1 MKKQKII
8 AMILVFLTVVT
19 VAGIVNAN
27 VPTVIGAKKTEAVE
41 LMNTTSLQPEDF
53 LGNIIPTNK
62 LKQYQMLE
70 GEEDKL
76 FVASPKCDLESIIK
90 EFKNGTGE
98 IDSSSKYYAQLE
110 KIANGTNYLYLP
122 FKISM
127 PKNIKKIRLLTD
139 NIDLLLGKD
148 GFNYI
153 KQNSDGSYDFYLEI
167 AFKSGEYWDKGAG
180 VQELE
185 KELVFECYTNTTDT
199 TPVRTS
205 NVVITPKDI
214 NYVADTEETRNYAIT
229 KEGKLIEIETVEA
242 NDTNTYP
249 AQLQIP
255 ERLKNNFSY
264 DAKTD
269 TVTMNNVGQAG
280 KNTFIIISSKNFYIK
295 GNNVIDGE
303 VFLTPLEMNVRM
315 DPKSVLDCFL
325 THTLGVEVN
334 INYEDMTNTTYID
347 RTVTEKGYGIT
358 VMTKLQSTKLF
369 SDVRKSDWYYNAVK
383 YVYEHKIMSGTNSTT
398 FASNQNLTRGMIV
411 TMLYNMENHPSIKG
425 TSKFS
430 DVQNKNVYFYNA
442 VVWASNNN
450 VVSGYANGKFGPDD
464 NITREQLATILYNY
478 CRYKGKYKTV
488 HADYSKFTDSSKIS
502 SFAKW
507 GMNWAVGHKIVNG
520 SNGKLNPQGTATR
533 AEAAAMISNYCNTIK

>member
-41 LMNTTSLQPEDF
+41 LMNTTSSQPEDF

-153 KQNSDGSYDFYLEI
+153 KQNSDGSYDLYLEI
-167 AFKSGEYWDKGAG
+167 ALKNGEYWEIGAG

-205 NVVITPKDI
+205 KVVITPKDI

-315 DPKSVLDCFL
+315 DPKAVLDCFL
-325 THTLGVEVN
+325 THYRFK
-334 INYEDMTNTTYID
+334 IDMSQ
-347 RTVTEKGYGIT
+347 K
-358 VMTKLQSTKLF
+358 
-369 SDVRKSDWYYNAVK
+369 
-383 YVYEHKIMSGTNSTT
+383 H
-398 FASNQNLTRGMIV
+398 
-411 TMLYNMENHPSIKG
+411 
-425 TSKFS
+425 
-430 DVQNKNVYFYNA
+430 
-442 VVWASNNN
+442 
-450 VVSGYANGKFGPDD
+450 
-464 NITREQLATILYNY
+464 
-478 CRYKGKYKTV
+478 
-488 HADYSKFTDSSKIS
+488 
-502 SFAKW
+502 
-507 GMNWAVGHKIVNG
+507 
-520 SNGKLNPQGTATR
+520 
-533 AEAAAMISNYCNTIK
+533 